1 MVNRLIVWSAILP
14 TDIINFKITTILP
27 SLKFFD
33 KKSQVESLLLIKCTQ
48 RNTTQARAK
57 EQKCMYHIYVIY

>member
-1 MVNRLIVWSAILP
+1 MVNRLFGWSAILP

-33 KKSQVESLLLIKCTQ
+33 KKKSSRVIALNKVYP
-48 RNTTQARAK
+48 K
-57 EQKCMYHIYVIY
+57 EHYTA